1 MLLAELDQ
9 ISSPLHFE
17 VPPAEGNSKT
27 ISNLKKENKTII
39 PHQPQSQTK
48 RAIDGRTCLA

>member
-27 ISNLKKENKTII
+27 ISNFKKLKTKQLYHINPNHKQKE
-39 PHQPQSQTK
+39 
-48 RAIDGRTCLA
+48 R